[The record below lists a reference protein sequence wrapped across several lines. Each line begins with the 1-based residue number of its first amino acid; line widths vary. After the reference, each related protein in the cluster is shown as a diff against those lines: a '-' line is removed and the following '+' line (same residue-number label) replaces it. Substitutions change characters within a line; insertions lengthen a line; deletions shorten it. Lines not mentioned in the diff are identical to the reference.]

1 MNFEVGKYYLVEDS
15 VIFRVAKIYASEK
28 EVNIYFWDVVDN
40 TEGRRNLTV
49 RALSGSIPIPKE
61 VADIMVNP

>member
-15 VIFRVAKIYASEK
+15 VIFRVDKIYHSGK

-40 TEGRRNLTV
+40 TEGRLNLTV
-49 RALSGSIPIPKE
+49 RALSGSIPITKE
-61 VADIMVNP
+61 VADIMVNS